1 MVYNYSFEIII
12 TNSAKLTEYKSLS
25 DTELLQKVSNSDSKA
40 LEMLYERYSPLLFTL
55 IKKIVQKPE
64 AAEHLLTE
72 VFVIIWRKVNH
83 FDFHSGNAYTWIVT
97 LTRNKAIDYL
107 QRQRTNVEPEE
118 YNDSYEDQ
126 YIVPKLAA
134 GADALDLN
142 TAFSIRP
149 NIENALSKLTDAQK
163 YVIHLAYYEGY
174 TQKGIAEKLNIPL
187 QTVKTKVKFALNNFK
202 DNLIKESE

>member
-1 MVYNYSFEIII
+1 M
-12 TNSAKLTEYKSLS
+12 TEYKSLS

-40 LEMLYERYSPLLFTL
+40 LEMLYERYSPILYTL
-55 IKKIVQKPE
+55 IKKIVQSQE
-64 AAEHLLTE
+64 AAEYLLTE

-83 FDFHSGNAYTWIVT
+83 FNFQSGNAYTWIIT

-107 QRQRTNVEPEE
+107 QRQRSKIELEE
-118 YNDSYEDQ
+118 YNDAYEDQ
-126 YIVPKLAA
+126 YIIPRLAA
-134 GADALDLN
+134 GSDALDLN
-142 TAFSIRP
+142 TALNIRP

>member
-55 IKKIVQKPE
+55 IKKIVQKQE

-83 FDFHSGNAYTWIVT
+83 FNFQSGNAYTWIVT
-97 LTRNKAIDYL
+97 LTRNKAIDCL
-107 QRQRTNVEPEE
+107 QRQRANIELEE
-118 YNDSYEDQ
+118 YNDAYEDQ
-126 YIVPKLAA
+126 FIIPKLAA

-142 TAFSIRP
+142 TAFSIRS